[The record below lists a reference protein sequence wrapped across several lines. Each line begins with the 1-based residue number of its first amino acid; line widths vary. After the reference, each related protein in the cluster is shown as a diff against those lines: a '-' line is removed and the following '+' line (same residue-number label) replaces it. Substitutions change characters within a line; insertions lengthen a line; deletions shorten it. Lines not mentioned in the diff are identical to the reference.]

1 MVLTEELSGY
11 LNYSWQHG
19 KVERTAVANTNLG
32 SVNSTD
38 YGIPKHLLHAGLNYK
53 KDKLGVNLDCQY
65 VSARQAP
72 DDETGEYGSEDP
84 YFIVNMGFNY
94 EIAKNAVL
102 QFTVD
107 NVFDREFYASEPT
120 SGRVYSVGLRYSF

>member
-1 MVLTEELSGY
+1 MGISMYKVKTDDKIVYTSHYKPGTKVVDYKSYENYGTEKRRGVEFSLEHKLTEELSGY

-53 KDKLGVNLDCQY
+53 KINL
-65 VSARQAP
+65 A
-72 DDETGEYGSEDP
+72 
-84 YFIVNMGFNY
+84 
-94 EIAKNAVL
+94 
-102 QFTVD
+102 
-107 NVFDREFYASEPT
+107 
-120 SGRVYSVGLRYSF
+120 